1 MHQIAERGSYKA
13 AVGACPQA
21 NFFGVQPDSLAG
33 QAPCML
39 PRKILIGFHTV
50 TGEAV
55 RSWKQRG
62 LTSSVE
68 RLPASLLTPK
78 GIPKPTK
85 GLRIHKVGS
94 GKQCEV
100 GEPVPIVSNQ

>member
-1 MHQIAERGSYKA
+1 
-13 AVGACPQA
+13 
-21 NFFGVQPDSLAG
+21 
-33 QAPCML
+33 
-39 PRKILIGFHTV
+39 
-50 TGEAV
+50 
-55 RSWKQRG
+55 
-62 LTSSVE
+62 
-68 RLPASLLTPK
+68 LLTPK

>member
-1 MHQIAERGSYKA
+1 MAV
-13 AVGACPQA
+13 VGACPA
-21 NFFGVQPDSLAG
+21 SELGLFTKNSLAG

>member
-1 MHQIAERGSYKA
+1 
-13 AVGACPQA
+13 
-21 NFFGVQPDSLAG
+21 
-33 QAPCML
+33 ML

-55 RSWKQRG
+55 RSWKQHG